1 MVVGFFVL
9 LGIFESPKTIENTP
23 MTTPLE
29 VIKLMESS
37 QNAEEWNAN
46 CDKVKKANGGYPDF
60 WYSSIVLSGVFDDTE
75 ARWKQSRPEGLPNA
89 IGEARANNA
98 APLSPTTL

>member
-1 MVVGFFVL
+1 
-9 LGIFESPKTIENTP
+9 

-37 QNAEEWNAN
+37 QSAEEWNAN

-60 WYSSIVLSGVFDDTE
+60 WYTSIVLSGVFADTE
-75 ARWKQSRPEGLPNA
+75 ARWKQSRPEGLPND
-89 IGEARANNA
+89 
-98 APLSPTTL
+98 

>member
-1 MVVGFFVL
+1 
-9 LGIFESPKTIENTP
+9 

-37 QNAEEWNAN
+37 KNAEEWNAN
-46 CDKVKKANGGYPDF
+46 CDKVKKANCGYPDF
-60 WYSSIVLSGVFDDTE
+60 WYTSIVLSGVFADTE

-89 IGEARANNA
+89 RPL
-98 APLSPTTL
+98 APADNQTPTTQENV